1 MTRRCLKGIALVLL
15 GVVLASAAH
24 GETVYPARTGR
35 VVDEAGLLS
44 QQVRD
49 SLTRQLAEHERTTS
63 NQVVVVTV
71 RSLQGLQ
78 IEAYSLVL
86 ANRWGV
92 GQAGRNNG
100 VVLLVAP
107 NERRV
112 RIEVGIGLE
121 RRLTNAIAADI
132 IEQRM
137 LPAFRA
143 GRQEAGI
150 QDGVNGILAAL
161 GDAYQMVERP
171 RWSAQ
176 TDDEVDKLRVMV
188 AVIAVLIAIAFVV
201 AVLNAL
207 MGGRL
212 LNSLSSAAG
221 NWRSDDDDQWDRGSR
236 RFKNTSRPSRSSTWS
251 DSSRDSSWGGGG
263 RSFGG
268 GGGGSFGGGGASGRW

>member
-1 MTRRCLKGIALVLL
+1 VTRDWLKGIALVLL
-15 GVVLASAAH
+15 GVVLASAAR
-24 GETVYPARTGR
+24 GETVFPARTGR

-44 QQVRD
+44 QPARD

-78 IEAYSLVL
+78 IETFSLAL
-86 ANRWGV
+86 ASRWAV

-107 NERRV
+107 NERQV

-143 GRQEAGI
+143 GRPEAGI
-150 QDGVNGILAAL
+150 QDGVSGILAAL

-171 RWSAQ
+171 RQSPQGTW
-176 TDDEVDKLRVMV
+176 TDWLPFAITPQILLI
-188 AVIAVLIAIAFVV
+188 AVIFLVV
-201 AVLNAL
+201 AFNFL
-207 MGGRL
+207 
-212 LNSLSSAAG
+212 
-221 NWRSDDDDQWDRGSR
+221 
-236 RFKNTSRPSRSSTWS
+236 
-251 DSSRDSSWGGGG
+251 RDMLWPVP
-263 RSFGG
+263 
-268 GGGGSFGGGGASGRW
+268 GGGGATASRYRP